1 MTTQDYE
8 KFISTLN
15 GPNMQSLLTRL
26 EQMKDTNTDLGD
38 VLLAALGLPGEVG
51 EVVDILKKWV
61 FSGKTLD
68 LTHLKKEMGDV
79 MWYFTLLGISFGFS
93 LDDIMEQN
101 AEKLKARFPNGFNY
115 HDANHRKPE
124 DI

>member
-115 HDANHRKPE
+115 HDANNRKPE